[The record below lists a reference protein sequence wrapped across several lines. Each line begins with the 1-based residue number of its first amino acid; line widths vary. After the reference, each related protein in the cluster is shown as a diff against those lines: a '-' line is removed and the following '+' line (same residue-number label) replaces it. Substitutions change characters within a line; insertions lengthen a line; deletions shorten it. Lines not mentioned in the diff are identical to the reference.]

1 MNQSALLLI
10 ALAFSVSE
18 TAAAEVPSAERE
30 DRFTFLTHSETH
42 AQLFRRALLPGTNGT
57 TVATETALPITQY
70 VTLSARDIDA
80 PWRRDSVD
88 IEVALWGRVHLY
100 DLTSQDR
107 FDGDVQSANV
117 RQRFGKFA
125 LRLGR
130 QFVAGGAAR
139 YARFDGG
146 DLTVDLGAGF
156 WAEGYA
162 GFTAMPRWNER
173 PSYLYLGTASD
184 SGVRSLASTPA
195 AARDSYWQ
203 AGARVGFMHVRG
215 DAVVSFHEQH
225 EALGLAH
232 RNLGANA
239 RYMIA
244 DKATLGGTAIL
255 DLDTNRFADASLFV
269 DYFFS
274 RKVDASLEY
283 FHLEPS
289 LLLSRQSVLSVFTT
303 DAYDEF
309 GGSVRVRP
317 TSSLTLQ
324 GLGFANGYSDGEVG
338 GRTELSASAWVDD
351 RRLTFVRLAYARVL
365 APDNGYN
372 SARAS
377 VGRKFGR
384 WLMSTVEAYYYLY
397 DREVRGARSSS
408 VYAATLT
415 YRPSPSVSLL
425 GGASLARTADANV
438 DAQGQ
443 LRLSCD
449 FDVVRHARGL

>member
-1 MNQSALLLI
+1 MKRSALLAA
-10 ALAFSVSE
+10 ALAFSVSG
-18 TAAAEVPSAERE
+18 TAIAQERSTE
-30 DRFTFLTHSETH
+30 RDDRFTFLTHSETH

-57 TVATETALPITQY
+57 TVASETALPITQY
-70 VTLSARDIDA
+70 VTLSARDIDV
-80 PWRRDSVD
+80 PWRRDSLD
-88 IEVALWGRVHLY
+88 IELSLWGRAHLY
-100 DLTSQDR
+100 DLTAQDR
-107 FDGDVQSANV
+107 FDGDVQTANV

-130 QFVAGGAAR
+130 QSIAGGAAR
-139 YARFDGG
+139 YSRFDGG
-146 DLTVDLGAGF
+146 DLTIELGAGF

-184 SGVRSLASTPA
+184 SGLRALATTPT

-203 AGARVGFMHVRG
+203 AGARLGFMHVRG

-225 EALGLAH
+225 ESLGLAH

-255 DLDTNRFADASLFV
+255 DLDRNRFADASLFV
-269 DYFFS
+269 DYFLS

-309 GGSVRVRP
+309 GASVRARP
-317 TSSLTLQ
+317 TSRVTLQ
-324 GLGFANGYSDGEVG
+324 GLGFLNGYSDADIG
-338 GRTELSASAWVDD
+338 GRAELSASVWADE
-351 RRLTFVRLAYARVL
+351 RRLTFVRIAYARVL
-365 APDNGYN
+365 APENGYN

-377 VGRKFGR
+377 IARKLGRF
-384 WLMSTVEAYYYLY
+384 MTSTVEGYYYFY
-397 DREVRGARSSS
+397 DRAVKGSRSSS
-408 VYAATLT
+408 VYAATLS
-415 YRPSPSVSLL
+415 YRPIPTVSLL
-425 GGASLARTADANV
+425 AGASLARTPDASI

-449 FDVVRHARGL
+449 FDVVRHSRGL